1 MKLKRHDIIEINKGK
16 KERVMTTFKGKK
28 VLITGSAQGLGR
40 LLAIEATKKGAKNLV
55 LLDRNSEGLKKMKES
70 LKDSDCTVNTYSC
83 DLSQREEV
91 YKVSNKILDE
101 SGGIDILI
109 LNAGIVQGKK
119 ILETDDDL
127 IEKTFL
133 VNSISNFWL
142 TKVFLPKMIEKD
154 AGHIVTISSVSALTS
169 TTKLSDYA
177 ASKSASFSFNE
188 SLRLELADL
197 NSNVKTTVI
206 CPYYISTGMFEGVKP
221 KFSFIL
227 DFLKPKEICRKVI
240 RSIEKNK
247 EILITPNFCLTIF
260 IARLF
265 PPFIGDWLHRFM
277 GINKGMDDFIG
288 RKNNELK

>member
-1 MKLKRHDIIEINKGK
+1 
-16 KERVMTTFKGKK
+16 MTNFKGKK
-28 VLITGSAQGLGR
+28 VLITGSAQGLG
-40 LLAIEATKKGAKNLV
+40 LLIAKEVSKRGAKDLF
-55 LLDRNSEGLKKMKES
+55 LLDRNSEGLQQV
-70 LKDSDCTVNTYSC
+70 KDSFKDSESTVNTYRC

-91 YKVSNKILDE
+91 YEISNKILDK
-101 SGGIDILI
+101 SGGIDVLI

-119 ILETDDDL
+119 ILETNDDL

-133 VNSISNFWL
+133 VNAISNFWL
-142 TKVFLPKMIEKD
+142 TKVFLPKMIEKNE
-154 AGHIVTISSVSALTS
+154 GHIVTISSVSALNS

-188 SLRLELADL
+188 TLRLELADQ

-206 CPYYISTGMFEGVKP
+206 CPYYISTGMFMGVRP

-227 DFLKPKEICRKVI
+227 DFLKPQDVCKKII

-277 GINKGMDDFIG
+277 GINKGMDDFVG
-288 RKNNELK
+288 RKKNEIN